1 MTCKEIEDLLPG
13 MVDGVLPVTEKK
25 RIEAHLE
32 MCASCRK
39 AFADLRTSGE
49 RVRSLEEVE
58 PPPWLKARV
67 MARIREE
74 AGQKEGFL
82 RKFFYP
88 LHIKIPIQ
96 ALATVLIAVVA
107 WNVYKTGEP
116 EFRQMAPPIAVR
128 EAPEVRVPTEALKAT
143 EPAPVDS
150 TVKKEAG
157 ERAEVRGKK
166 THAPVPSGIEDRAM
180 QKEPTAR
187 EEAKSDSAKPAE
199 SMNAAKPAAAH
210 PKDEEERRGAGAM
223 RQPEMD
229 QAAQAPARDQKQKAM
244 KAPMGAAAKEAGKH
258 ETRPAASPMMS
269 AAVSPRPEMEIT
281 LRARNPGAVADKAE
295 TILKQVSAQAIDRQ
309 TREGRVILTARVE
322 TERLEAFREKL
333 KSLGPVQESVHVAP
347 HPGGSLT
354 IRIEIRPE

>member
-1 MTCKEIEDLLPG
+1 MTCKEIENLLPG
-13 MVDGVLPVTEKK
+13 MVDGVLLEAEKK
-25 RIEAHLE
+25 QIEAH
-32 MCASCRK
+32 MASCASCRK
-39 AFADLRTSGE
+39 ALADLRKADE
-49 RVRSLEEVE
+49 RVKSLEEVE

-88 LHIKIPIQ
+88 LHIKVPIQ

-107 WNVYKTGEP
+107 WNVYKSGEP

-143 EPAPVDS
+143 EPAPLDA
-150 TVKKEAG
+150 TVEKEAG

-166 THAPVPSGIEDRAM
+166 TLAPSPSDIEERAM
-180 QKEPTAR
+180 RQEPTVR
-187 EEAKSDSAKPAE
+187 EEAKADSVKPAE
-199 SMNAAKPAAAH
+199 SMNAARRAAAP
-210 PKDEEERRGAGAM
+210 PKDEEDLKGAGAI
-223 RQPEMD
+223 RQPKMD
-229 QAAQAPARDQKQKAM
+229 RAAQSPARDQKQKAM
-244 KAPMGAAAKEAGKH
+244 KAPMGAVAKEAGKQ
-258 ETRPAASPMMS
+258 ETQNAASPMMS

-281 LRARNPGAVADKAE
+281 LRARDPGAVADKAE
-295 TILKQVSAQAIDRQ
+295 TILKQVSAQAVDRQ
-309 TREGRVILTARVE
+309 SREGRVIMTARVK
-322 TERLEAFREKL
+322 TERLEALREKL